1 MVCRQKPRAL
11 GVHARFSAYEPGLA
25 QTDKVQV
32 VILLTLL
39 TLIIVRYVADATDPI
54 PGRFVAIVQQLRDG
68 KQPRRATV
76 RNLLKSFGIERR
88 GAKIAAEIAEC

>member
-32 VILLTLL
+32 VILLPQ
-39 TLIIVRYVADATDPI
+39 API
-54 PGRFVAIVQQLRDG
+54 PGRFVAIVQQLREG

-88 GAKIAAEIAEC
+88 GAKIVAEIAEC